1 MDYIVASLDTA
12 YTTKTENDF
21 SALTVWGVFSG
32 DVVAQATK
40 VEGGQIERSYGQQ
53 HPRVMLMQAWAERLE
68 LHELVQKV
76 ARTCKS
82 MRVDKLII
90 ENKAAGHS
98 VAQELRRLFGHEDWG
113 VQLLDPKGQ
122 DKLARLYSVQH
133 LFAEGMVYAPDR
145 SWADQVITQVGTFPK
160 GKNDDLVDTV
170 SQAMRHLRDLG
181 MLTRGPEFIADI
193 EASMSHVGKPPAPLY
208 PA

>member
-1 MDYIVASLDTA
+1 
-12 YTTKTENDF
+12 
-21 SALTVWGVFSG
+21 
-32 DVVAQATK
+32 
-40 VEGGQIERSYGQQ
+40 
-53 HPRVMLMQAWAERLE
+53 MLMQAWAERLE
-68 LHELVQKV
+68 LHDLVEKV
-76 ARTCKS
+76 ASTCRR

-133 LFAEGMVYAPDR
+133 LFAEGMVYSPDR
-145 SWADQVITQVGTFPK
+145 SWADQVISQVGTFPK
-160 GKNDDLVDTV
+160 GKHDDLVDTV
-170 SQAMRHLRDLG
+170 SQAIRHMRDLG
-181 MLTRGPEFIADI
+181 LLTRGPEWTASI
-193 EASMSHVGKPPAPLY
+193 EEGMVHRGAAPAPLY